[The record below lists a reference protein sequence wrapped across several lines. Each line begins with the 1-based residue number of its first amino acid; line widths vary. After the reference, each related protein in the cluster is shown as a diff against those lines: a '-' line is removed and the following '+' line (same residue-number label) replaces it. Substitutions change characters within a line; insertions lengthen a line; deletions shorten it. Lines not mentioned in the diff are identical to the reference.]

1 VHSLGTTPA
10 AGGRLYGMVKTT
22 VYLPDPLKRALAAAS
37 ETEGKSEAEIIREAV
52 QEWVERTARRA
63 PRLPLVDA
71 ELGDPTI
78 ARHVDDLLDD
88 GFGR

>member
-1 VHSLGTTPA
+1 
-10 AGGRLYGMVKTT
+10 MVKTT

-52 QEWVERTARRA
+52 QDWITRTARRA
-63 PRLPLVDA
+63 PKLPLVDTS
-71 ELGDPTI
+71 LGDPTI
-78 ARHVDDLLDD
+78 ASRADELLDD

>member
-1 VHSLGTTPA
+1 M
-10 AGGRLYGMVKTT
+10 GGRLYGMVKTT

-52 QEWVERTARRA
+52 QEWVERTARRP

-71 ELGDPTI
+71 ALGDSAI